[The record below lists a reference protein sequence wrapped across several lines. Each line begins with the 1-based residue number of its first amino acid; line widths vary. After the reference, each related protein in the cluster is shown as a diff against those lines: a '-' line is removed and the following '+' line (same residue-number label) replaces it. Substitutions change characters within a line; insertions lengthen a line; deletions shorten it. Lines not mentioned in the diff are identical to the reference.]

1 MLRAMVR
8 PPPPAILARRA
19 ALVGGASL
27 LAGCALPERADPV
40 PIERVRNAQVLGI
53 LNERFCVTDP
63 TDLPRIVA
71 EFNQAGRR
79 QRAAFALGPRDRLPD
94 SHIIAFSGGGENGAF
109 GAGLACGWTE
119 AGTRPN
125 FSLVTG
131 ISTGALTAPLV
142 FAGPHRDAQLRAAYT
157 EITAA
162 DVLTER
168 GLLAALVDDALADSA
183 PLGRT
188 IARYLDESLMAEIAQ
203 GYARGRQLIIATT
216 NLDAQR
222 PVAWNLGAIAS
233 SGHPRALDLARQVLL
248 ASAAVPGVFP
258 PVMIDV
264 TVDGVPYQEMH
275 VDGGTYAQAYLY
287 PPALGDSR
295 AERIRAGLTP
305 PSVTAY
311 VVRNGRLALSGGPVQ
326 RRVFPIASRA
336 ISTLI
341 GAAGVNDVFRIEAAA
356 RQHGIGFRLAYIED
370 DFTMR
375 ETEPFGQ
382 DFLRALFAYGHA
394 KARNGYPWKSGLPA

>member
-1 MLRAMVR
+1 MWFV
-8 PPPPAILARRA
+8 PPSTMIARRGALLGAA
-19 ALVGGASL
+19 ALAS
-27 LAGCALPERADPV
+27 GCALPERADPV
-40 PIERVRNAQVLGI
+40 PTERVRNAQVLG
-53 LNERFCVTDP
+53 LPNERFCVTDP
-63 TDLPRIVA
+63 TDIPRIVE
-71 EFNQAGRR
+71 EFNRAGRL
-79 QRAAFALGPRDRLPD
+79 QRAAHGLGPRDRLPD
-94 SHIIAFSGGGENGAF
+94 GHIIAFSGGGENGAF

-119 AGTRPN
+119 AGNRPA
-125 FSLVTG
+125 FTLVTG

-162 DVLTER
+162 DVLAER
-168 GLLAALVDDALADSA
+168 GLLAVLLDDALADSA

-188 IARYLDESLMAEIAQ
+188 IARFYDASLMAEVAQ

-222 PVAWNLGAIAS
+222 PVAWNLGAIAA
-233 SGHPRALDLARQVLL
+233 SGHPRALELSRQVLL
-248 ASAAVPGVFP
+248 ASAAVPGVFS

-295 AERIRAGLTP
+295 AERIRLGLTP

-311 VVRNGRLALSGGPVQ
+311 VVRNGRLTLSGGPVR

-341 GAAGVNDVFRIEAAA
+341 GAAGVNDVFRIQATA
-356 RQHGIGFRLAYIED
+356 RQHGIGFNLAHIED
-370 DFTMR
+370 DFTTL

-382 DFLRALFAYGHA
+382 DFLRALFAYGYG
-394 KARNGYPWKSGLPA
+394 KARAGYPWKPGLPA